1 MATTT
6 VTVGTSQDAEA
17 RLDALLKTAE
27 ELSDRLSTLKLPSPP
42 SPPPA
47 GAATPATDATSNRL
61 LLLALAS
68 MPSSHLLLTHP
79 DYYSWPLEARRD
91 HLGASAVSCLCKSIL
106 LVNTRCTREDCEDP
120 RNPKHLMVVV
130 PYGRKL
136 NTQEVLRWSKAR
148 APAGISGK
156 NFNWR
161 LGDGAAVTGYEY
173 NAVRVL
179 SISLMQL
186 LLCVLCA
193 GRAAGSLCFCVCQC
207 FLPLSMSLSD
217 TFFTWSLCLCGT
229 ICPRRTLLVSRLQ
242 VTPLGSQSAVP
253 IVVDE
258 SLVAAHGGG
267 VMFLGG
273 GGVLVKWR
281 VCVDEFVAWAGGAV
295 ANFSVEGAAGEE

>member
-6 VTVGTSQDAEA
+6 APTGTAQNAEA
-17 RLDALLKTAE
+17 RLAALLKTAE
-27 ELSDRLSTLKLPSPP
+27 ALSTRLSALTPPCPPHSPP
-42 SPPPA
+42 S

-61 LLLALAS
+61 LLPALAS
-68 MPSSHLLLTHP
+68 MPSSRLLLTHP

-91 HLGASAVSCLCKSIL
+91 HLGARAVSCLCKTIL

-120 RNPKHLMVVV
+120 HNPKHLMVVV

-173 NAVRVL
+173 NAV
-179 SISLMQL
+179 
-186 LLCVLCA
+186 
-193 GRAAGSLCFCVCQC
+193 
-207 FLPLSMSLSD
+207 
-217 TFFTWSLCLCGT
+217 
-229 ICPRRTLLVSRLQ
+229 
-242 VTPLGSQSAVP
+242 TPLGSQSAVP

-281 VCVDEFVAWAGGAV
+281 VRVDEFLAWAGGVV
-295 ANFSVEGAAGEE
+295 ADFSVEAAAGEE